1 MTMLR
6 IVSFVGSCA
15 GEKSQTKKISDI
27 LAEKMIRKA
36 SEEGEKISYECITG
50 DQIRI
55 EFCRSCGGCFK
66 HGVCPLDQKDDM
78 AMLKSKFLEADIIFF
93 CTPVYMWEMSGLCKT
108 VIDRISYWSHRFELA
123 GKAGIVLAS
132 TDTTKGPDFEERLKT
147 LLQFT
152 GMAVTDSITMNN
164 YGYPSLY
171 NQEDTDSILGAAADR
186 LLAAAKDPAAFITE
200 SQENMWRTRSYMVR
214 RMNRFYELIGIR
226 PIDEVA
232 VYMERG
238 IEKCKSFQDYVRRCH
253 SSSEQ

>member
-6 IVSFVGSCA
+6 IVSFVASCA

-55 EFCRSCGGCFK
+55 DYCRSCASCFK

-78 AMLKSKFLEADIIFF
+78 AMLKNKFLEADIIFF

-108 VIDRISYWSHRFELA
+108 VIDRIAYWSHRFELA
-123 GKAGIVLAS
+123 GKAGIILAS
-132 TDTTKGPDFEERLKT
+132 TDSSKAPDFEDRFIKLI
-147 LLQFT
+147 QFY
-152 GMAVTDSITMNN
+152 GMAVTDAITMNN

-171 NQEDTDSILGAAADR
+171 NQEDTDSVLGAAADR
-186 LLAAAKDPAAFITE
+186 LLAAAKDPAAFITKT
-200 SQENMWRTRSYMVR
+200 QEDMWRSRTYLAR
-214 RMNRFYELIGIR
+214 RMNRFNELIGVK
-226 PIDEVA
+226 PPDEVA
-232 VYMERG
+232 VYIERG
-238 IEKCKSFQDYVRRCH
+238 IEKCSSFQDYVRKCH
-253 SSSEQ
+253 LSSDQ

>member
-1 MTMLR
+1 MLR

-15 GEKSQTKKISDI
+15 GEKSHTKKISDK
-27 LAEKMIRKA
+27 LAEKIIRKA
-36 SEEGEKISYECITG
+36 SEENEKVSYECITG

-55 EFCRSCGGCFK
+55 EFCRSCTSCFK
-66 HGVCPLDQKDDM
+66 HGVCPLDQRDDM
-78 AMLKSKFLEADIIFF
+78 AMLKNKFLEADIIFF

-147 LLQFT
+147 LMQFT

-171 NQEDTDSILGAAADR
+171 SQEDTDTILGAAADR
-186 LLAAAKDPAAFITE
+186 LLAAAKDPAAFITDT
-200 SQENMWRTRSYMVR
+200 QENMWYSRSLLVR
-214 RMNRFYELIGIR
+214 RMNRFNEIIGVQS
-226 PIDEVA
+226 PDEA
-232 VYMERG
+232 VVYTERG
-238 IEKCKSFQDYVRRCH
+238 IEKCKSFHDYVRKCH
-253 SSSEQ
+253 LSSEK